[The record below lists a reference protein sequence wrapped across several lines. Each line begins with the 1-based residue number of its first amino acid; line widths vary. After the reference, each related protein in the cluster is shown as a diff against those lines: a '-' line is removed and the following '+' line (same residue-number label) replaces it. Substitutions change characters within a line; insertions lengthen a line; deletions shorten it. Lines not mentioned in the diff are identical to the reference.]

1 MISRTSHIL
10 RERVGKRMTAFFLS
24 LLIVLFGAGFETV
37 KACCRSFYQNAT
49 AHTIMQAYVVET
61 DPLTTSSTDCCG
73 DEGGCCSATDESE
86 TEDEGCIPTL
96 IHCSLDDF
104 TPVHHLSAPPI
115 LESTSPIFS
124 PHSITHRPIFDGT
137 ARLGR
142 HLFTATASFGRTR
155 HAATLL
161 YPYYLIR
168 SLLHSCRQRVR
179 SRHVACPPGDSS
191 RCIPVRKSQ

>member
-10 RERVGKRMTAFFLS
+10 RERVGKRMTAFLLS

-124 PHSITHRPIFDGT
+124 PSPSPIGLFSTALRVSVGT
-137 ARLGR
+137 YSQPPPPLEGR
-142 HLFTATASFGRTR
+142 D
-155 HAATLL
+155 TLL
-161 YPYYLIR
+161 RSCILI
-168 SLLHSCRQRVR
+168 
-179 SRHVACPPGDSS
+179 
-191 RCIPVRKSQ
+191 I